1 MAENLAQ
8 FMTPD
13 EVADLLQVPV
23 ATLYG
28 WRYKGVGP
36 LSVRVGRHIRYRRA
50 DIDAWFDRHGQ
61 AEKREA
67 GR

>member
-1 MAENLAQ
+1 MGDTPQQ

-13 EVADLLQVPV
+13 EVANLLQVPV

-36 LSVRVGRHIRYRRA
+36 LSVRVGKHIRYRRA
-50 DIDAWFDRHGQ
+50 DIDAWFDRRGQ
-61 AEKREA
+61 SEKREA
-67 GR
+67 ER